1 MRARC
6 ANHERF
12 RIDAVRL
19 RTRDVHRPRRHPP
32 GFAPPLYAADVAH
45 QRDLGHRRRRIDR
58 RHGRRSPACHP
69 HPRRGRIVRIDD
81 QHRQRLHDHRP
92 HAQDVQ
98 KAVTRLIGEL
108 AAVLATA
115 LFIFALHWMS
125 DPKTARHGVVAGV
138 IGMTVA
144 VLATWIEPEIVHHT
158 WIIGAIAVG
167 FLVGVPLSRVPLT
180 AVPQRTAL
188 SHAFGGLAAGLVGAA
203 EFFLWLGQRNAGLVT
218 VEMTHFRM
226 SALAAEVILGFLTFT
241 GSLMAAGKLQEVH
254 WIPQRPVTYPG
265 QNVVN
270 IGVLAIAVAL
280 GVAVAVHPGAPW
292 ARPAFLAIAA
302 LALIFGVLL
311 IIPIGGADMPTVIS
325 ILNAYAGLSAVAM
338 GFVLDSKL
346 HVTPDALD
354 GSSGLILSII
364 MCRAM
369 NRSFTN
375 VLFGGFGQVAQAGGA
390 TEQRPY
396 RSASPEEAASILEAA
411 SRVVIVPGY
420 GMAVAQAQHKVRE
433 LYDSLTKSGVDV
445 KFAIHP
451 VAGRMPGHMNVLLAE
466 ADIPYDRLIEMEEIN
481 GDFSQ
486 TDVALIIGA
495 NDVTNPAARTDQSSP
510 IFGMPILDVDKAHT
524 VMVIKRGM
532 SPGFAGIDNP
542 LYYLDRTLMLFGDAK
557 QFVGGIVRELSG
569 GH

>member
-1 MRARC
+1 M
-6 ANHERF
+6 H
-12 RIDAVRL
+12 
-19 RTRDVHRPRRHPP
+19 
-32 GFAPPLYAADVAH
+32 
-45 QRDLGHRRRRIDR
+45 
-58 RHGRRSPACHP
+58 
-69 HPRRGRIVRIDD
+69 
-81 QHRQRLHDHRP
+81 
-92 HAQDVQ
+92 
-98 KAVTRLIGEL
+98 LIGEL
-108 AAVLATA
+108 SAVLATA
-115 LFIFALHWMS
+115 LFIFALYWMN
-125 DPKTARHGVVAGV
+125 DPKTARRGVFAGI

-144 VLATWIEPEIVHHT
+144 VLATWIQPEILHHG
-158 WIIGAIAVG
+158 WIVGAIVLGFAVG
-167 FLVGVPLSRVPLT
+167 IPLSRVPLT

-203 EFFLWLGQRNAGLVT
+203 EFFLWRGGSAT
-218 VEMTHFRM
+218 AAMTPFRM

-241 GSLMAAGKLQEVH
+241 GSLMAAGKLQEVR

-280 GVAVAVHPGAPW
+280 GFLLVVNPGAPW
-292 ARPAFLAIAA
+292 AGQAFVAIAA

-346 HVTPDALD
+346 LVTAGALD

-375 VLFGGFGQVAQAGGA
+375 VLFGAFGKAQPALAAGEQKEWKQETVEGA
-390 TEQRPY
+390 SQLLEQART
-396 RSASPEEAASILEAA
+396 
-411 SRVVIVPGY
+411 VVIIPGY

-433 LYDSLTKSGVDV
+433 LYDALTKRGVTV

-466 ADIPYDRLIEMEEIN
+466 ANIPYSALVEMDEIN
-481 GDFSQ
+481 PEMPQ
-486 TDVALIIGA
+486 TDIALVLGA
-495 NDVTNPAARTDQSSP
+495 NDVVNPAARYNKGTP
-510 IFGMPILDVDKAHT
+510 IYGMPIIDADKAKT
-524 VMVIKRGM
+524 VLAVKR
-532 SPGFAGIDNP
+532 SKNPGFAGIDNE
-542 LYYLDRTLMLFGDAK
+542 LYVLDNTWMLFGDAK
-557 QFVGGIVRELSG
+557 AVVSDLVKQFGSGGI
-569 GH
+569 H